1 MLRHR
6 LTDLS
11 ERARELLPVAALL
24 GAEVDVELLAQ
35 VSRAPQDEVTHALDE
50 GVTAG
55 LLVESGDSWPGRYTF
70 PQGVVRDSLRS
81 EVAGARLSS
90 LHLAAAEALQE
101 RRRPVRGDSAAIAKH
116 LHAAGSTAD
125 PEVTARFDLF
135 AASEAAAAY
144 AWDDALDHAEAAVA
158 LLDATGPAAA
168 HARAAVTAAMLWMRS
183 GRGHHRGLELLESAL
198 PEYLAAGDDEAAGA
212 VHSRIGSALC
222 LHHSVM
228 DIPRALE
235 HFDAGERLLPSPDTD
250 YHLHRGRALAAM
262 AGLRTELLEQA
273 ATRGREVAISLDRP
287 ELTVVP
293 RWALGWAAVNTGRL
307 AGGLAHWE
315 AGWRTSHERSDA
327 YLAWSPV
334 NAAAMVLN
342 VHLLD
347 PAAARAWCRRGLGQP
362 RFTSFVQPHDA
373 VVDHLAL
380 ALAALGEVD
389 DARATADRLPPD
401 AGSRRML
408 LLLDG
413 RWEEAAASWAAAV
426 AADEDAGDLH
436 DAAVNL
442 RWLAE
447 AQAALGD
454 RATALV
460 SLETALTLGI
470 RGPQVPTELDAR
482 ARLAQLL
489 AAEQPEE
496 AAVHLDRCDE
506 ILAVGEDWRGAAASV
521 ELARA
526 AVAAA
531 RGDAAAADT
540 ASGRA
545 LEVLAAHRL
554 PWREAAALAAWARL
568 AEQRGDRRVAAD
580 RWRRAREHY
589 DRLGAARRWLEG
601 LGR

>member
-1 MLRHR
+1 M
-6 LTDLS
+6 T
-11 ERARELLPVAALL
+11 
-24 GAEVDVELLAQ
+24 Q
-35 VSRAPQDEVTHALDE
+35 ALDE

-55 LLVESGDSWPGRYTF
+55 LLVESGDSWRGRYTF
-70 PQGVVRDSLRS
+70 PHGVVRDALRS

-90 LHLAAAEALQE
+90 LHLAAAEALQA
-101 RRRPVRGDSAAIAKH
+101 RQRPLRGDSAAIATH
-116 LHAAGSTAD
+116 LHGAGSAAD
-125 PEVTARFDLF
+125 PEVTARFDLL

-158 LLDATGPAAA
+158 LLDEAGPAPA
-168 HARAAVTAAMLWMRS
+168 HARAAVTTAMLWMRS
-183 GRGHHRGLELLESAL
+183 GRGHHRALELLESAL
-198 PEYLAAGDDEAAGA
+198 PEYLATGDDEAAGA
-212 VHSRIGSALC
+212 VHSRIGSALS

-235 HFDAGERLLPSPDTD
+235 HFEAAERLLTSPATD
-250 YHLHRGRALAAM
+250 YHLHRGRAQAAM
-262 AGLRTELLEQA
+262 TGLRTDLLEQA
-273 ATRGREVAISLDRP
+273 ATRAREIATSLDRP

-293 RWALGWAAVNTGRL
+293 HWALGWAAVNTGRL
-307 AGGLAHWE
+307 ADGLAHWE
-315 AGWRTSHERSDA
+315 AGWRTAHERSDA

-334 NAAAMVLN
+334 NAAAMLLN

-362 RFTSFVQPHDA
+362 RLTSFVQPHDA

-447 AQAALGD
+447 AQSALGD
-454 RATALV
+454 RTAALV

-489 AAEQPEE
+489 AAEQPED
-496 AAVHLDRCDE
+496 AAAHLDRCDE
-506 ILAVGEDWRGAAASV
+506 IVAGGEDWRGAAASV

-531 RGDAAAADT
+531 RGDADTADT

-545 LEVLAAHRL
+545 LDVLAAHRL

-568 AEQRGDRRVAAD
+568 AEQRGDGRVAAD
-580 RWRRAREHY
+580 RWQRARELY
-589 DRLGAARRWLEG
+589 GRLGAGPRWLEDR
-601 LGR
+601 GR